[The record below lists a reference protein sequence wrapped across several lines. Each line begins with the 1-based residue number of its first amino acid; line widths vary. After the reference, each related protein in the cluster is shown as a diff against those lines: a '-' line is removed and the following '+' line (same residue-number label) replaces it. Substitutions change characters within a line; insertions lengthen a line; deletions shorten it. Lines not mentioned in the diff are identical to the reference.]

1 MALNDIEPQGGVSHF
16 GGGAVPLKRRVAAIK
31 AGQNATINLTLLDN
45 DGNAVDLTSYDVVAS
60 SGSILA
66 KFKDSVTIT
75 AAAAVSSAA
84 CAVETAA
91 SGEISCVVPDAVKR
105 QPGIY
110 IGEFG
115 VLDDSDNMTFSNTL
129 YVIVDQGLFGALD
142 DSVGPPSMAE
152 IRLFLRDYV
161 QENELLDTVDF
172 DGAEIAAAI
181 TMPVR
186 FWNESLPPLP
196 KTYNSQTFPWRYHW
210 LMAICAHLYS
220 IAGEHYRRNDL
231 SYNAGGMA
239 IADKNKHGLYEQKAA
254 QMMDEWRMFVKTKK
268 VSLNLDRG
276 YSSFG
281 STYGNG

>member
-1 MALNDIEPQGGVSHF
+1 MALNDIEPQGGVDHF
-16 GGGAVPLKRRVAAIK
+16 GGGAVPLKRRVAVIK
-31 AGQNATINLTLLDN
+31 AGQNATLKVTLLDN

-75 AAAAVSSAA
+75 SAAEVSSAN
-84 CAVETAA
+84 CTVDVAA
-91 SGEISCVVPDAVKR
+91 SGEISCVVPDGVKNH
-105 QPGIY
+105 PGIY

-115 VLDDSDNMTFSNTL
+115 VLDDSGNLTFSNIL
-129 YVIVDQGLFGALD
+129 YITVDEGLFGGGS
-142 DSVGPPSMAE
+142 SVGPPSLAE
-152 IRLFLRDYV
+152 LRLFLRDYA
-161 QENELLDTVDF
+161 QENELLDTIDF
-172 DGAEIAAAI
+172 DGAELAAAM
-181 TMPVR
+181 TMPIR

-210 LMAICAHLYS
+210 LIAICAHLYS

-231 SYNAGGMA
+231 AYNAGGMS
-239 IADKNKHGLYEQKAA
+239 IADKNKHSMYEQKAA

-276 YSSFG
+276 YGGFDSMYSR
-281 STYGNG
+281 S